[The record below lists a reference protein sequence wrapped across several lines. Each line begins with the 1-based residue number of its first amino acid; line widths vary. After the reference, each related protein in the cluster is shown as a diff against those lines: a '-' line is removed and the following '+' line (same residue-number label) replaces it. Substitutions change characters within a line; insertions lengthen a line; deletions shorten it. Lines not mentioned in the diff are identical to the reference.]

1 MGRIE
6 DNKKKR
12 KDTDT
17 DPLKNIGNRDRP
29 SDIDTGKKTIKDQ
42 QDKK

>member
-12 KDTDT
+12 KDTDSN
-17 DPLKNIGNRDRP
+17 PLNKIGNRDRP
-29 SDIDTGKKTIKDQ
+29 STVDTDKKTIKEK